1 MCGQHRGV
9 RRRGQQPHGRAARGG
24 RVCTKASRTKR
35 RVAPRGR
42 AKTRARARALTCVFF
57 LCGRASGKGHRPRS
71 TSRPPAGASGV
82 HTTRTPCP
90 GTPTHACCVAKAPF
104 IPSMAGAAP
113 STDAGLPH
121 PAPPAVD
128 TPARAFKFAI
138 DRGGT
143 FCDVFAEVRV
153 GERKR
158 VSSTRGFSQPPPGSA
173 RFAPCPTLNLLSL
186 PLFLQCP
193 DGRGGTKYRCERGR
207 RRESAR
213 ACELLTDPV
222 SAFSLT
228 PSLSI
233 HPPPPPP
240 SFFFFPLT
248 LSPKPGSPSSCLSTR
263 PTTRTRP
270 GRASAASWRRRR
282 AFPTPGTP
290 RWTPPASR
298 ACAWARPSPPTPC
311 WSGRASGARSPSPPA
326 SGICST
332 SATRPARPSLTWR
345 CGARVSCTRRWW
357 RWRRAWCCPWAASRA
372 GGRAST
378 RRPTRQPTRRRER
391 TRPL

>member
-228 PSLSI
+228 PS
-233 HPPPPPP
+233 PPPPPP
-240 SFFFFPLT
+240 PPFFSS
-248 LSPKPGSPSSCLSTR
+248 LSRSPQNQDHQAPVCRPGQL
-263 PTTRTRP
+263 P
-270 GRASAASWRRRR
+270 GRA
-282 AFPTPGTP
+282 PGGH
-290 RWTPPASR
+290 PPH
-298 ACAWARPSPPTPC
+298 PGGGDGHSPPPGRPAGHLPHR
-311 WSGRASGARSPSPPA
+311 GRAHGHDRRHQ
-326 SGICST
+326 
-332 SATRPARPSLTWR
+332 RPA
-345 CGARVSCTRRWW
+345 G
-357 RWRRAWCCPWAASRA
+357 A
-372 GGRAST
+372 GGRAVRARHH
-378 RRPTRQPTRRRER
+378 RRLPGSAPHRQPG
-391 TRPL
+391 PPGHL